1 MWTLLHYLE
10 SPSPVLFSSNAPPPP
25 LQYNQQQMTIISFM
39 AMALD
44 RTQRLANPNPKQF
57 SPQTPNPLPLGQFQP
72 IFWNT
77 WGTTPSN
84 QFSKPRNLEVIPD
97 SSICPNSHWT
107 TNSTIQI
114 CLHPLLPPIFR
125 CSSLS
130 PKPWQRAFILCPCL
144 VETPCTS
151 PPPAL
156 PSLHPAR
163 GQWTFYDIHLTSTL
177 NKYLFDICH
186 FLALYWMLGTERS
199 EGKIDLLMLF
209 RAYWDGRH
217 KKMSISYSENA
228 DVEINTELF

>member
-114 CLHPLLPPIFR
+114 CLHPLLPPMFR

-151 PPPAL
+151 PPRPAL
-156 PSLHPAR
+156 PPPCPGSV
-163 GQWTFYDIHLTSTL
+163 
-177 NKYLFDICH
+177 
-186 FLALYWMLGTERS
+186 
-199 EGKIDLLMLF
+199 DLLWHTSDF
-209 RAYWDGRH
+209 Y
-217 KKMSISYSENA
+217 
-228 DVEINTELF
+228 TEQIFIWYLSFSSTVLDAGNRKIRG